1 MNEEETIS
9 AEEKKEN
16 EDREECLKEIT
27 VSETSMR
34 TAQIG
39 KRSRLI
45 LVTIGKLLD
54 VEHTFLNVASTMNY
68 TGENADDDKFVDLTM
83 QMNDLLLKYL
93 ALSVDNA
100 ALESDIKEI

>member
-1 MNEEETIS
+1 M
-9 AEEKKEN
+9 
-16 EDREECLKEIT
+16 
-27 VSETSMR
+27 
-34 TAQIG
+34 
-39 KRSRLI
+39 
-45 LVTIGKLLD
+45 D

-100 ALESDIKEI
+100 ALESDINIFYMIKSQLYLRISQIYFIFASCSK

>member
-34 TAQIG
+34 TAQIV
-39 KRSRLI
+39 K
-45 LVTIGKLLD
+45 
-54 VEHTFLNVASTMNY
+54 
-68 TGENADDDKFVDLTM
+68 
-83 QMNDLLLKYL
+83 
-93 ALSVDNA
+93 
-100 ALESDIKEI
+100 